1 MSMTEMMNLRT
12 RFEEITEEYKL
23 ESPGSDI
30 NSLKIFIENG
40 YKSNSLRND
49 FREALEI
56 AEAIVTEY
64 ENVRNDCKNSEWTG

>member
-1 MSMTEMMNLRT
+1 MSLTEMMNLRT

>member
-1 MSMTEMMNLRT
+1 MTEMMNLRT

-30 NSLKIFIENG
+30 NSLKIFVENG

-56 AEAIVTEY
+56 AEAIITEY

>member
-1 MSMTEMMNLRT
+1 MTEMMNLRT

>member
-1 MSMTEMMNLRT
+1 MTEMMNLRT

-30 NSLKIFIENG
+30 NSLKIFIEIG

-49 FREALEI
+49 FREDLEI

>member
-1 MSMTEMMNLRT
+1 MTEMMNLRT

-30 NSLKIFIENG
+30 NSLKIFVENG